1 VPKDESQPVDLL
13 ITAAVANELRPFAT
27 RLGLS
32 GPLPRLSRTEIID
45 CRIALLAAGIGRSSD
60 AAFDAALQDLRP
72 AAVLNVGVA
81 GSLHPDRPAGTA
93 VLVNEWRQAE
103 PPHDVIATADIRL
116 REAMAA
122 LLAEELVPWF
132 EAAAVTVDRGLH
144 DPDERDLIHAGSG
157 AYIVEMEGGAW
168 AQLAAARGIPF
179 AALRVISDH
188 ANRPLF
194 KYLEQE
200 FKRDWVLNQDG
211 SPRKG
216 RVLWAL
222 LSSGAWRRPRKDLK
236 AMTAA
241 GQDWAAA
248 FEGLGK
254 SAEALT
260 RRWPEIASVVQ
271 VPEQEEET
279 SH

>member
-1 VPKDESQPVDLL
+1 MPENKSQPVDLL

-27 RLGLS
+27 RLGMT
-32 GPLPRLSRTEIID
+32 GELPRLSRTEIID

-60 AAFDAALQDLRP
+60 AAFDRALRELRP

-81 GSLHPDRPAGTA
+81 GSLHPDRPAGTT
-93 VLVNEWRQAE
+93 VLVRDWRHAE
-103 PPHDVIATADIRL
+103 PPHDVVATADIRL
-116 REAMAA
+116 REAIAT
-122 LLAEELVPWF
+122 LLSEELVPWF
-132 EAAAVTVDRGLH
+132 EADAITVDKGLH
-144 DPDERDLIHAGSG
+144 DPDERDLLHEGSG
-157 AYIVEMEGGAW
+157 AHIVEMEGGAW
-168 AQLAAARGIPF
+168 AQLANNQGIPF

-194 KYLEQE
+194 KYLKQE

-211 SPRKG
+211 SPRRG

-222 LSSGAWRRPRKDLK
+222 LSSGAWRRPRKDLV

-260 RRWPEIASVVQ
+260 RRWPEIASVVH
-271 VPEQEEET
+271 VEDEDET

>member
-1 VPKDESQPVDLL
+1 
-13 ITAAVANELRPFAT
+13 VANELRPFAT

-32 GPLPRLSRTEIID
+32 GPLQRLSRSEIIE

-60 AAFDAALQDLRP
+60 ASFAAALDELRP

-81 GSLHPDRPAGTA
+81 GSLHPDRAAGTA
-93 VLVNEWRQAE
+93 VLVSDWRRSE
-103 PPHDVIATADIRL
+103 PPHDIVATADIRL
-116 REAMAA
+116 REAIAC
-122 LLAEELVPWF
+122 LLTEELVPWF

-144 DPDERDLIHAGSG
+144 DPDERDLLHTGSG

-168 AQLAAARGIPF
+168 ARLAAERGIPF

-188 ANRPLF
+188 ADRPLF
-194 KYLEQE
+194 KYLAQE

-222 LSSGAWRRPRKDLK
+222 LSSGAWRRPRKDLQ

-260 RRWPEIASVVQ
+260 RRWPEIADVVKP
-271 VPEQEEET
+271 PEAEET
-279 SH
+279 NH